1 MFNRFK
7 QLIAMM
13 SSLKFRIPA
22 IITLLMLL
30 NLAIVSVYFRY
41 FFADFIAKQI
51 EKFSGR
57 SLPTKFVVQ
66 NTIFLKIMTFEVV
79 VLALMIV
86 IFGVL
91 MYLFYSRPLTKLCV
105 SVNQYKKQRIQRTIR
120 PDEIGRLQN
129 AFADMAAQLEEE
141 KNVQN
146 RMIASISHDIKTPLT
161 SVLGYSE
168 SLMKK
173 DVSKERLKQYL
184 LVIYSGAK
192 DIEEIIEEF
201 DGYIEGRLQQGLKFK
216 LVAVSFLEQMLVE
229 EYADELKSSDIS
241 FTVSNACSQNAS
253 VSIDLARMRRVF
265 ANLIVNAV
273 RHNADGVGLR
283 IEIRLVYENGTMAA
297 EVSDNGKGVTD
308 VDFAHLF
315 EPFYTTDKG
324 RTVSGLGLS
333 ICRNI
338 IEAHGGEITARSRN
352 EGGLVFRFTLPAAEP
367 PL

>member
-1 MFNRFK
+1 MSNRIER
-7 QLIAMM
+7 LRTGV

-30 NLAIVSVYFRY
+30 NLGIVTAYFRFY
-41 FFADFIAKQI
+41 FADFIAGQL

-57 SLPTKFVVQ
+57 QMPTKFIVQ
-66 NTIFLKIMTFEVV
+66 NTIYLKIMTFEII
-79 VLALMIV
+79 VLVLMVI

-91 MYLFYSRPLTKLCV
+91 MYWFYSRPLTILCA
-105 SVNQYKKQRIQRTIR
+105 SVNQYKKQRIQHTIR

-184 LVIYSGAK
+184 SVIYSGAK
-192 DIEEIIEEF
+192 DIEEIVEEF
-201 DGYIEGRLQQGLKFK
+201 DGYIEGRLQQSLKLK
-216 LVAVSFLEQMLVE
+216 SVAVSFLVQMLEE
-229 EYADELKSSDIS
+229 EYADELKSSGIG
-241 FTVSNACSQNAS
+241 FAVVSACNADAA
-253 VSIDLARMRRVF
+253 VSIDLARIRRVF
-265 ANLIVNAV
+265 ANLVSNAV
-273 RHNADGVGLR
+273 RHNMDREGLH
-283 IEIRLVYENGTMAA
+283 IDIRLACENGGVTA
-297 EVSDNGKGVTD
+297 EVSDNGRGVTEK
-308 VDFAHLF
+308 DFAHLF

-324 RTVSGLGLS
+324 RSVSGLGLS

-338 IEAHGGEITARSRN
+338 IEGHGGEISAHRQE
-352 EGGLVFRFTLPAAEP
+352 EGGLVFRFTLPASDSAV
-367 PL
+367 